1 MLLPSLLPPGERGVM
16 VAMGHG
22 LCASFWVS
30 GEMAK
35 NKVGPK
41 KVLWSLEHKG
51 RVRLARESLAN
62 NVARAM

>member
-1 MLLPSLLPPGERGVM
+1 M